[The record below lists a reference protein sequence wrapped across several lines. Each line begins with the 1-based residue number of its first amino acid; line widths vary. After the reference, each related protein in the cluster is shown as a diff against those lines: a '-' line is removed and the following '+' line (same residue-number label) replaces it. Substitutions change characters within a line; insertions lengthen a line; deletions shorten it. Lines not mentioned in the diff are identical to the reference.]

1 MKASPVRQK
10 HDQEREMTP
19 ALIFAL
25 NSSAR
30 RRILRL
36 LDVEDLEMSPSEM
49 AEAMEVGLSA
59 LSFHARVLRELGV
72 TRCTR
77 TRQVRGAFES
87 FYVSNVAGNELVA
100 TILARTAEDDT
111 SQCPES

>member
-1 MKASPVRQK
+1 MKASPGKQT

-25 NSSAR
+25 NSPTR
-30 RRILRL
+30 RQILRL
-36 LDVEDLEMSPSEM
+36 LDDQGLEMSPSEM
-49 AEAMEVGLSA
+49 AETMEVGLSA
-59 LSFHARVLRELGV
+59 LSFHAKVLRELGV

-77 TRQVRGAFES
+77 TRQVRGTFES

-100 TILARTAEDDT
+100 TILARTAADDA
-111 SQCPES
+111 S